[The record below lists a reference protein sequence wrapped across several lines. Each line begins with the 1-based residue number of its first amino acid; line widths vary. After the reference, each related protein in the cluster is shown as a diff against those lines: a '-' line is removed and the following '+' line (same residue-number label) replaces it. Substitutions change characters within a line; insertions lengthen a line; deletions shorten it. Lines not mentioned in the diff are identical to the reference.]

1 MKTMKNLLASVLLLL
16 LASTTQAKNYYLSA
30 TGSNTNNG
38 LTPATAWQ
46 TIAKANASFSLVLPG
61 DSILFRCGDTF
72 YGALVIGK
80 SGTSTLPIAISSYGT
95 GAKPVISGFTALSA
109 WVNNGAGIYQAAAP
123 AAKNALNMVTLN
135 GIPQAVGR
143 FPNADDADGGFLSYE
158 SSTGNTAITDN
169 QLTGATNWAGAE
181 AVIRK
186 NHWVIEKCR
195 VTAHSGSTLTYRP
208 SNVLNPA
215 VKPVPNTGSAG
226 FGYFIQR
233 DSRTLDQLGEWYL
246 DTVTKKLS
254 MYFGSLAP
262 ADYNIKASTIDTLV
276 NIGAY
281 SYISITNIYFE
292 GANFAAIYA
301 KDGANINIQ
310 QCGINSMGTKAIF
323 LLNTPNVL
331 MENIAISNTM
341 CNAID
346 ISNNRAPNVTIRSC
360 TVKNTATLPGMGSF
374 WDDNDFKAISVS
386 VSNGGLIEYNRVDT
400 VGYMGIQFQG
410 NNFKVQKNTVDYYG
424 FVKDDGGAIYTY
436 AGGTDAAPGPYYTNR
451 SINDNIVLNGT
462 GAGKGA
468 KGQIDIDGIY
478 LDGRT
483 MNVDITNNTISN
495 IGINGI
501 YCNNPA
507 NVNITGNTNFNNGS
521 AIGIGR
527 YAWGSVKNLNVK
539 RNTFYPKYSNQNNF
553 SYGDGGLDLPAPRTI
568 QQALQELGNIDS
580 NYYAIPNT
588 TGFAYTYQQTA
599 ASPASFPDPLS
610 FEYWKSSTGH
620 DLYTKLPAGKILP
633 YQLNSLLSANKVVN
647 GQFAAN
653 IAGFVEWSTNVIAA
667 SWDNTGK
674 VNGAGSLKVTPAASS
689 TAFTFIYAPI
699 GSVDNTKK
707 YILRFTTL
715 GTSGN
720 GVLKAYIRKSGTP
733 QTVLTP
739 IQYEAF
745 GNTKQ
750 IHEFL
755 FAAPANE
762 AAASLMIEVQQAT
775 GTTYLDDI
783 EFYEADA
790 TTLTID
796 DQLRFEYNATPN
808 TKIIQLGA
816 KYIGVDSTI
825 YNGAITLMPYASA
838 ILIKNGPAIPTKL
851 LATAIAPVV
860 NCFGDNT
867 IVTVGASGGTFPY
880 TGTGSYVINAGKGA
894 FKLSVPAPISRAS
907 TFIYS
912 SVGPISN
919 AKNYVLKFSTL
930 ATIANTSFKVYL
942 RQTGSPYST
951 LTAVQTK
958 SCDTNAINH
967 EFTFSA
973 PISEPNASFLIDLPQ
988 ASGTVYFDNIAFFET
1003 DSDGVVISRNLFA
1016 NGQFENSISNI
1027 STWSGANNQIAE
1039 LDLTSKINNIF
1050 YYLIND
1056 NNGKSAVASVQVQQ
1070 PLSMLM
1076 ATATANDIVNIG
1088 GSTTVLITATGG
1100 TAPYSGTGNFN
1111 NVKEIIVEPSK
1122 VDLGNCFIIISIRFS
1137 EG

>member
-1 MKTMKNLLASVLLLL
+1 MKKILLPVLILCSF
-16 LASTTQAKNYYLSA
+16 AAQAKNYYLSA

-143 FPNADDADGGFLSYE
+143 FPNADDTDGGFLSYE

-181 AVIRK
+181 VVIRK

-195 VTAHSGSTLTYRP
+195 VTAHAGSTLTYRP

-215 VKPVPNTGSAG
+215 VKPVPNTASAG

-233 DSRTLDQLGEWYL
+233 DIRTLDQLGEWYL

-262 ADYNIKASTIDTLV
+262 ANYNIRASTIDTLV

-281 SYISITNIYFE
+281 SYISITNISFE
-292 GANFAAIYA
+292 GANLAAIYA
-301 KDGANINIQ
+301 KDAANINIQ
-310 QCGINSMGTKAIF
+310 QCAINSMGTKAIF

-331 MENIAISNTM
+331 VENITISNTM

-346 ISNNRAPNVTIRSC
+346 ISNNRAANVTIRSC

-568 QQALQELGNIDS
+568 QQALQALGNIDS

-838 ILIKNGPAIPTKL
+838 ILIKNGMVDVAFKVDAGRDISIILPVNSAILKGITTGTIKTYKWTKIAGPAIY
-851 LATAIAPVV
+851 
-860 NCFGDNT
+860 T
-867 IVTVGASGGTFPY
+867 I
-880 TGTGSYVINAGKGA
+880 
-894 FKLSVPAPISRAS
+894 
-907 TFIYS
+907 
-912 SVGPISN
+912 
-919 AKNYVLKFSTL
+919 
-930 ATIANTSFKVYL
+930 TS
-942 RQTGSPYST
+942 
-951 LTAVQTK
+951 
-958 SCDTNAINH
+958 
-967 EFTFSA
+967 
-973 PISEPNASFLIDLPQ
+973 PN
-988 ASGTVYFDNIAFFET
+988 
-1003 DSDGVVISRNLFA
+1003 NL
-1016 NGQFENSISNI
+1016 
-1027 STWSGANNQIAE
+1027 
-1039 LDLTSKINNIF
+1039 
-1050 YYLIND
+1050 
-1056 NNGKSAVASVQVQQ
+1056 
-1070 PLSMLM
+1070 
-1076 ATATANDIVNIG
+1076 
-1088 GSTTVLITATGG
+1088 STTVSNLSTGKYTFQLKVINSKGDSAFATVNITSSGILPVKLIDFTGKNISEKIALQWKVASEVNVDKYAIERSNDG
-1100 TAPYSGTGNFN
+1100 EKFENIGQVISNNLDGIQSNYNFDDNFPENGGNYYRLVMIDKNGSFEYSKTISINVKLTSAFTLLNTELSGVNTNLKIGINSNFKQKLNIALVSTSGSIIFTQLINLNKGFN
-1111 NVKEIIVEPSK
+1111 NINSK
-1122 VDLGNCFIIISIRFS
+1122 ISAINTGVYYLRLLTHTQTLTKPLLS
-1137 EG
+1137 KY

>member
-1 MKTMKNLLASVLLLL
+1 MKKILLPVLILCSI
-16 LASTTQAKNYYLSA
+16 AAQGKNYYISA
-30 TGSNTNNG
+30 NGSNTNNG

-80 SGTSTLPIAISSYGT
+80 SGTNTLPIVISSYGT

-109 WVNNGAGIYQAAAP
+109 WVNTGAGIYQAAAP
-123 AAKNALNMVTLN
+123 AAKNTLNMVTLN
-135 GIPQAVGR
+135 GMPQAVGR

-169 QLTGATNWAGAE
+169 QLSDATNWAGAE

-254 MYFGSLAP
+254 IFFGSLAP

-276 NIGAY
+276 NIGAN
-281 SYISITNIYFE
+281 SYISISNIYFE
-292 GANFAAIYA
+292 GANFAAIYT
-301 KDGANINIQ
+301 KDAANINIQ
-310 QCGINSMGTKAIF
+310 QCSINSMGTKAIF

-331 MENIAISNTM
+331 VENIAISNTM

-360 TVKNTATLPGMGSF
+360 TVKNTATMPGMGSF

-451 SINDNIVLNGT
+451 SINDNIVLNGI

-501 YCNNPA
+501 YCNNPS
-507 NVNITGNTNFNNGS
+507 NVNITGNTSFNNGS

-527 YAWGSVKNLNVK
+527 YAWGSVNNLNVK

-568 QQALQELGNIDS
+568 QQALQALGNIDS

-599 ASPASFPDPLS
+599 ASPASFPAPLS
-610 FEYWKSSTGH
+610 FESWKSSTGH
-620 DLYTKLPAGKILP
+620 DIYTKLPAGKILP

-653 IAGFVEWSTNVIAA
+653 IAGFVEWSTNAIAA

-699 GSVDNTKK
+699 GSVANTKK

-745 GNTKQ
+745 GSAKQ

-790 TTLTID
+790 TTLSID

-816 KYIGVDSTI
+816 KYIGADSTI
-825 YNGAITLMPYASA
+825 YNGAISLMPYASA
-838 ILIKNGPAIPTKL
+838 ILIKNGPVDAALKEDAGRDVSIILPINS
-851 LATAIAPVV
+851 ATLKGI
-860 NCFGDNT
+860 T
-867 IVTVGASGGTFPY
+867 
-880 TGTGSYVINAGKGA
+880 TGTIKTYKWTKIAGPAIYTITNPNNLSTTVSNLSTGKYTFQLKVINSKGDSA
-894 FKLSVPAPISRAS
+894 FATVNITSSGILPVKLIDFTGIIMSEKIALQWKVASEINVAKYAIERSNDGEKFENIGQITANNLTGIQSNYYFNDNYPENGNNYYRLVMIDKDGSFEYSKIISLNVKITSAFSLLNTELSRNNTNLKIALNSNFNQTLNIILVGVSGRIIFTQSLNLNKGFNNINSKISAINKGIYYLRLQTKTQSMTKPLLSVP
-907 TFIYS
+907 
-912 SVGPISN
+912 
-919 AKNYVLKFSTL
+919 
-930 ATIANTSFKVYL
+930 
-942 RQTGSPYST
+942 
-951 LTAVQTK
+951 
-958 SCDTNAINH
+958 
-967 EFTFSA
+967 
-973 PISEPNASFLIDLPQ
+973 
-988 ASGTVYFDNIAFFET
+988 
-1003 DSDGVVISRNLFA
+1003 
-1016 NGQFENSISNI
+1016 
-1027 STWSGANNQIAE
+1027 
-1039 LDLTSKINNIF
+1039 
-1050 YYLIND
+1050 
-1056 NNGKSAVASVQVQQ
+1056 
-1070 PLSMLM
+1070 
-1076 ATATANDIVNIG
+1076 
-1088 GSTTVLITATGG
+1088 
-1100 TAPYSGTGNFN
+1100 
-1111 NVKEIIVEPSK
+1111 
-1122 VDLGNCFIIISIRFS
+1122 
-1137 EG
+1137 